1 MADKLVAVAESRKT
15 AVDKAWG
22 FVKRIK
28 LLRVGRM
35 LAPIGVQALIGGTLG
50 GPLGALVGAVSGMVQ
65 AGSVAEADVE
75 KVKAAYGELQPEFA
89 GLLKEKSERSL
100 PQEIEALR
108 RRSSSPTTI
117 FRLPSFRKRQWS
129 AAHRQRPGSV
139 ARRPSPHVKN

>member
-1 MADKLVAVAESRKT
+1 MVKMIGAELKASAGDEKYIFLEFNAWLYQGYDDARQALLDAVADKLVSVAESRKT

-65 AGSVAEADVE
+65 AGSVAEADIE
-75 KVKAAYGELQPEFA
+75 KIARDEN
-89 GLLKEKSERSL
+89 
-100 PQEIEALR
+100 I
-108 RRSSSPTTI
+108 T
-117 FRLPSFRKRQWS
+117 
-129 AAHRQRPGSV
+129 V
-139 ARRPSPHVKN
+139 AINFMRITPK